1 MEAAAW
7 RPPRRDPAGGSTT
20 RMTTIRNLTIKADGK
35 GSGTDDLPTTPR
47 SKHSAMEQRRRNKI
61 NDRQVTI
68 MEMER
73 GLLRGKPRGSQLDY
87 WLEGLLEV
95 WSSKAKRHQIMSQ
108 GNSDE
113 WWKEHRVEPFQILR
127 ELIPHSDQKRDK
139 ASFLLEVI
147 EYIRFLQE
155 KVQKYESS
163 YPGWNQDNAKLM
175 PWVKVYYRSF
185 WKNAQNNNQTPVDGL
200 SDPSQVIRNGSA
212 PPASVFA
219 GQFDENDIPA
229 APAMLSNAPN
239 PTQLDMTTGV
249 PYKIMETATGFAN
262 NMPSQAQPH
271 WLGSSSPADCAVS
284 SEMLNEQEELIIDE
298 GTINA
303 SASYSQGLLTSLT
316 QTLQSSGVDL
326 SQANI
331 SVQINL
337 GKRATNRRPTAT
349 TALSNYKDPD
359 DPASTNQTV
368 GRSMRG
374 ITNQESSQAAKRHKA
389 DNCYKELGT

>member
-1 MEAAAW
+1 MEAAAS
-7 RPPRRDPAGGSTT
+7 RSSRGFDDEDDDDQEFAKREGFFFSHKD
-20 RMTTIRNLTIKADGK
+20 LTIKADGK
-35 GSGTDDLPTTPR
+35 GSGTDDLQTTPR

-61 NDRQVTI
+61 NDR
-68 MEMER
+68 
-73 GLLRGKPRGSQLDY
+73 
-87 WLEGLLEV
+87 
-95 WSSKAKRHQIMSQ
+95 
-108 GNSDE
+108 
-113 WWKEHRVEPFQILR
+113 FQILR

-212 PPASVFA
+212 PPASVFG

-249 PYKIMETATGFAN
+249 PYKIMETATGYAIAD

-298 GTINA
+298 GTISA

-359 DPASTNQTV
+359 DPASTNQPV
-368 GRSMRG
+368 GRSMMG
-374 ITNQESSQAAKRHKA
+374 ITNQDTNQDEPSKAAKRQR
-389 DNCYKELGT
+389 

>member
-1 MEAAAW
+1 MEAAAS
-7 RPPRRDPAGGSTT
+7 RSGRGFDDEDDDDQEFAKREGFFFSHKD
-20 RMTTIRNLTIKADGK
+20 LTIKADGK

-61 NDRQVTI
+61 NDR
-68 MEMER
+68 
-73 GLLRGKPRGSQLDY
+73 
-87 WLEGLLEV
+87 
-95 WSSKAKRHQIMSQ
+95 
-108 GNSDE
+108 
-113 WWKEHRVEPFQILR
+113 FQILR

-147 EYIRFLQE
+147 EYIQFLQE

-249 PYKIMETATGFAN
+249 PYKIMETATGFAIAD

-359 DPASTNQTV
+359 DPASTNQAV
-368 GRSMRG
+368 GRSMMG

-389 DNCYKELGT
+389 DNC